1 MIQILLQILM
11 HLQQGYMREGKGPI
25 YCDIRPCWYY
35 PLLLPHSVKQHLDLS
50 QSSPN
55 RRNLSYIQF
64 HPLPPNF
71 IDLCLS
77 WNRSNNSSCMC
88 NIHSIRIISNI
99 NNTDSNNTSSILSDF
114 SCILSYISTISN
126 ISNSTL
132 CIVTASSAVSL
143 PSQHHIISSISHI
156 CNISISTSISTCSTF
171 IFIYV
176 IIRIYHSTTSDR
188 TVRVL
193 PLLPGLVR
201 IFTAA
206 RSASF

>member
-1 MIQILLQILM
+1 MCYINVVSVAQKICLRKDGPFATWYT
-11 HLQQGYMREGKGPI
+11 HREWKRPI

-55 RRNLSYIQF
+55 RRNLSYCTTAVTTG
-64 HPLPPNF
+64 HPVPSVAAELHRP
-71 IDLCLS
+71 CLS

-88 NIHSIRIISNI
+88 NIRSIRIISNI

-132 CIVTASSAVSL
+132 CIVIASSAVS
-143 PSQHHIISSISHI
+143 
-156 CNISISTSISTCSTF
+156 F
-171 IFIYV
+171 F
-176 IIRIYHSTTSDR
+176 
-188 TVRVL
+188 
-193 PLLPGLVR
+193 
-201 IFTAA
+201 
-206 RSASF
+206 SASHH